1 MDVMRSAEL
10 KTLALAAGFDFAG
23 IAAAAPAPE
32 YAWYSEWLNRG
43 FSADMLYLSDR
54 RGDMR
59 SDPRNLLPSAR
70 SVLCVAK
77 RYNGAQNESAPPC
90 DASICSYA
98 RGDDYHDVIRAGLE
112 RVAAQLPACEWKICV
127 DTAPLLERAHARRAG
142 IGWIGRN
149 SCVIRE
155 DAGSFFF
162 LGELLISI
170 PFEPDAPPPDRCG
183 SCTRCIRACPTG
195 AIVPTGREAPAWTV
209 DSRLCIS
216 YLTIENR
223 GATPEALRPAIGPH
237 VFGCDI
243 CQDVCP
249 WNFRMRSR
257 KIPAA
262 EPAFTARIP
271 AAPPLEELAA
281 LDEAGF
287 RTVFRGTPVMRARY
301 TGFLRNLAIAM
312 GNAAVG
318 IAADGFAALAR
329 FRAPLE
335 RLAAHADPLVR
346 EHAAWA
352 LARLRDNQDRS

>member
-1 MDVMRSAEL
+1 MHSAEL
-10 KTLALAAGFDFAG
+10 KRLALDAGFDFAG
-23 IAAAAPAPE
+23 IAAAAAPLPE
-32 YAWYSEWLNRG
+32 YEWYWEWLSRG
-43 FSADMLYLSDR
+43 FSAGMPYLAGR
-54 RGDMR
+54 RGGLR

-77 RYNGAQNESAPPC
+77 RYDEAQDESAPRRGG
-90 DASICSYA
+90 SISKYA
-98 RGDDYHDVIRAGLE
+98 RRDDYHDVIRAGLE
-112 RVAAQLPACEWKICV
+112 RVAAKLPPCSWKICV
-127 DTAPLLERAHARRAG
+127 DTAPLLERALARRAG

-162 LGELLISI
+162 LGELLISL

-223 GATPEALRPAIGPH
+223 GATPGNLRPRAGDH

-249 WNFRMRSR
+249 WNERAR
-257 KIPAA
+257 AA
-262 EPAFTARIP
+262 GAAAGAAAFPARIP

-287 RTVFRGTPVMRARY
+287 RSLFRGTPVLRARY
-301 TGFLRNLAIAM
+301 AGFLRNVAVAIGNIAAENAAS
-312 GNAAVG
+312 GNAAT
-318 IAADGFAALAR
+318 ASL
-329 FRAPLE
+329 RASLG

-352 LARLRDNQDRS
+352 LARLRDKRERS